1 MTLNPD
7 FSFFMFQAI
16 FDRRQNLTFD
26 IGTFLKNPNLL
37 VIPKS
42 RCTVG
47 PERLAFFRLSV
58 RLRFSSFGY
67 GSVTGC

>member
-7 FSFFMFQAI
+7 FSFFMFQAFQAI

-42 RCTVG
+42 RCTVNLQ
-47 PERLAFFRLSV
+47 R
-58 RLRFSSFGY
+58 
-67 GSVTGC
+67 